1 MTCSAYPLDSLDSVD
16 RDGKSGMH
24 VINEI
29 KKKNFA
35 LILPIILTNLAN
47 NYLFLN
53 PDLSS

>member
-29 KKKNFA
+29 KIKNFA
-35 LILPIILTNLAN
+35 LILPIIPTNLAN